1 MSIKD
6 EDTASHIKTLAQ
18 QAATTCSA
26 HEVRLDHIERDIK
39 EMKDDIKAMR
49 EILSEARGSWRTLV
63 MIGGACGTLGA
74 FASWIFSNVSI
85 KH

>member
-1 MSIKD
+1 MKD
-6 EDTASHIKTLAQ
+6 DDSSTRIKTMAQ
-18 QAATTCSA
+18 QAAATCSA

-39 EMKDDIKAMR
+39 EMKDDIRAMR

-74 FASWIFSNVSI
+74 VASWLVSHI
-85 KH
+85 KP